1 MTLFEK
7 YPRILENTLGFFKKY
22 PGFYE
27 IAVTMFFLSKKT
39 PSYKPVSYK
48 KINWFLKKI
57 PNGEIVVKKISGQNF
72 TAKIHPKIP
81 GIDLPEKKQPPKI
94 PIPKKEVACGISK
107 IQCIILRETS
117 NLGHFRPKGPAWA
130 NLGNPRI

>member
-1 MTLFEK
+1 MWGEYFL
-7 YPRILENTLGFFKKY
+7 RGVKKY
-22 PGFYE
+22 HP
-27 IAVTMFFLSKKT
+27 TQ
-39 PSYKPVSYK
+39 
-48 KINWFLKKI
+48 KI

-81 GIDLPEKKQPPKI
+81 GINLPEKKQPPKI
-94 PIPKKEVACGISK
+94 PIPKKEVTCGISK

-130 NLGNPRI
+130 NLGNPAGHISPLLTSYSGPCTTRKSDLISARLVIYYF